1 MATASMSGPVGRR
14 GIQGVWRVLVL
25 PASVSVVAVAL
36 GASLG
41 HVQIGV
47 LLAVG
52 VALGVVN
59 GLLVEQ
65 ATAKMQPD
73 DDPDRRAVV
82 KGSLGRLGLVSAVAL
97 LIAFL
102 ARPNG
107 WVLLVGLAGYQVLAL
122 LSQLGAA
129 MRQARI
135 G

>member
-1 MATASMSGPVGRR
+1 MSGPVGKR
-14 GIQGVWRVLVL
+14 GVQGVWRVLVL
-25 PASVSVVAVAL
+25 PAAVSVVAL
-36 GASLG
+36 
-41 HVQIGV
+41 
-47 LLAVG
+47 G
-52 VALGVVN
+52 VAN

-82 KGSLGRLGLVSAVAL
+82 KGSLGRLGLISAVAL

-129 MRQARI
+129 MRQARV

>member
-1 MATASMSGPVGRR
+1 MSGTVGKR
-14 GIQGVWRVLVL
+14 GAQGVWRVLVL
-25 PASVSVVAVAL
+25 PAAVSVVAVAL

-41 HVQIGV
+41 HVGIGV
-47 LLAVG
+47 LLAIG
-52 VALGVVN
+52 VALGVAN

-82 KGSLGRLGLVSAVAL
+82 KGSLGRLGLVSGVAL

-107 WVLLVGLAGYQVLAL
+107 WVLLIGLAGYQVLAL

>member
-1 MATASMSGPVGRR
+1 VATATMPGSVGRR
-14 GIQGVWRVLVL
+14 GVKGVWRVLVL
-25 PASVSVVAVAL
+25 PAGVAVVAVAL

-41 HVQIGV
+41 HVQIGI
-47 LLAVG
+47 LLAIG
-52 VALGVVN
+52 VALGVAN

-65 ATAKMQPD
+65 ATAKMAPD

-82 KGSLGRLGLVSAVAL
+82 KGSLGRLGLISAIAL
-97 LIAFL
+97 IIAFL

-107 WVLLVGLAGYQVLAL
+107 WVLLLGLAGYQVLAL